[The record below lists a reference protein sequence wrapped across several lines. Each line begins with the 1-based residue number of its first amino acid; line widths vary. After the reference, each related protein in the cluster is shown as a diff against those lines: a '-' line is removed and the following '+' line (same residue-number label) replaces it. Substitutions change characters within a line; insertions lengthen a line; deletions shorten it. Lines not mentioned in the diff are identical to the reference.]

1 MVVILLYAASRTMST
16 PSGKMYT
23 ISLSLMATHIDGP
36 IGASIDAVEKYL
48 RENNFSVAAYVDYA
62 KVY

>member
-1 MVVILLYAASRTMST
+1 MST